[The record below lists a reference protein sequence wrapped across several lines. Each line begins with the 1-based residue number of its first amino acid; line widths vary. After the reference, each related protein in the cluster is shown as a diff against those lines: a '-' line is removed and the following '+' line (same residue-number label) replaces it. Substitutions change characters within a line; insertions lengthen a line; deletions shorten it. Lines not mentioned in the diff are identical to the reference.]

1 MVVQC
6 ASKKIFRYLAMVFD
20 MHTKS
25 KPNCFSFRR
34 SLVYELKGN
43 VPAARRVL
51 VSAVHTYPHLSK
63 LWSKLSLH
71 LMEHDQSNTKSRGAA
86 TKCLQGAVVLDRHS
100 AQEQSIK
107 PEVSIL
113 GGSQSGRQGG
123 VELSCLLAL
132 SHVVNNDHQMAIKA
146 ASSAVHR

>member
-1 MVVQC
+1 M
-6 ASKKIFRYLAMVFD
+6 YL
-20 MHTKS
+20 HPNS

-43 VPAARRVL
+43 VAAARRVL

-100 AQEQSIK
+100 AQEQSMR

-113 GGSQSGRQGG
+113 EGSQSGRSQGG

-132 SHVVNNDHQMAIKA
+132 SHVVNNDYQMAIKA

>member
-1 MVVQC
+1 M
-6 ASKKIFRYLAMVFD
+6 
-20 MHTKS
+20 
-25 KPNCFSFRR
+25 
-34 SLVYELKGN
+34 
-43 VPAARRVL
+43 

-71 LMEHDQSNTKSRGAA
+71 LMEHDQSNTNSRVAA

-100 AQEQSIK
+100 AQEQSMR

-113 GGSQSGRQGG
+113 EGSQGG

>member
-1 MVVQC
+1 M
-6 ASKKIFRYLAMVFD
+6 
-20 MHTKS
+20 
-25 KPNCFSFRR
+25 
-34 SLVYELKGN
+34 
-43 VPAARRVL
+43 

-86 TKCLQGAVVLDRHS
+86 TKCLQGAVLLDRHS
-100 AQEQSIK
+100 AQEQSMR

-113 GGSQSGRQGG
+113 EGSQASGRQGG

-132 SHVVNNDHQMAIKA
+132 SHVVNNDHQMAMKA

>member
-1 MVVQC
+1 
-6 ASKKIFRYLAMVFD
+6 
-20 MHTKS
+20 MHPKS
-25 KPNCFSFRR
+25 KPNCFSFLR
-34 SLVYELKGN
+34 SLVHELKGN
-43 VPAARRVL
+43 VAAARRVL

-113 GGSQSGRQGG
+113 EGSQSGRQGG

-132 SHVVNNDHQMAIKA
+132 SHVVNNDRHMAMKA
-146 ASSAVHR
+146 ASSAVHRWA